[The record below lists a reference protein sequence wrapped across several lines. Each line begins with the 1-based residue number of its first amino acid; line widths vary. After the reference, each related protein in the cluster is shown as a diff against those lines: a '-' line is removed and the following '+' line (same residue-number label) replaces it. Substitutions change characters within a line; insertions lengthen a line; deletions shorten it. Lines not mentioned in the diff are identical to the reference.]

1 MKKDL
6 TEKDGRLILLLTL
19 LGAFAAV
26 VMIPYQKEIGL
37 LDILIETY
45 HITFT
50 IAAII
55 NAIQVTIYTLIAS
68 AIGLHLARP
77 VGFNVSYLRGL
88 VYKNKTVPLSL
99 KWIMIAILGSA
110 VGTLIIA
117 VLEVKVFQ
125 PHLVTQLV
133 PNVSLWKIGLLMFYG
148 GIVEEILLRLFLL
161 TLIVWICSISYRK
174 QSRPIPKYIY
184 WIAILVSTLLFGLG
198 HLPATATVFGEI
210 TSLLFI
216 RATVLNGLMGVFF
229 GYLFWKKGLEYA
241 IIAHMLGDVFLH
253 VVWHS
258 LFT

>member
-50 IAAII
+50 IAVII
-55 NAIQVTIYTLIAS
+55 NVIQVTLYTLIAS
-68 AIGLHLARP
+68 AIGLHLAKP

-133 PNVSLWKIGLLMFYG
+133 PNVSLWFN
-148 GIVEEILLRLFLL
+148 
-161 TLIVWICSISYRK
+161 LIK
-174 QSRPIPKYIY
+174 QTEHI
-184 WIAILVSTLLFGLG
+184 
-198 HLPATATVFGEI
+198 
-210 TSLLFI
+210 
-216 RATVLNGLMGVFF
+216 
-229 GYLFWKKGLEYA
+229 
-241 IIAHMLGDVFLH
+241 
-253 VVWHS
+253 
-258 LFT
+258 

>member
-26 VMIPYQKEIGL
+26 VMIPYQKGIGL

-45 HITFT
+45 HISFT

-55 NAIQVTIYTLIAS
+55 NVIQVTLYTLIAS
-68 AIGLHLARP
+68 AIGLHLARR

-117 VLEVKVFQ
+117 VLEV
-125 PHLVTQLV
+125 
-133 PNVSLWKIGLLMFYG
+133 
-148 GIVEEILLRLFLL
+148 R
-161 TLIVWICSISYRK
+161 
-174 QSRPIPKYIY
+174 
-184 WIAILVSTLLFGLG
+184 
-198 HLPATATVFGEI
+198 
-210 TSLLFI
+210 
-216 RATVLNGLMGVFF
+216 
-229 GYLFWKKGLEYA
+229 
-241 IIAHMLGDVFLH
+241 
-253 VVWHS
+253 
-258 LFT
+258 